1 LTTFDALLTKKYYFL
16 DYLIFKPMIRPF
28 FLINLWL
35 VVHTVG
41 SAQATINWDEWN
53 VPHIYAENEKDLF
66 RAFGYAQMHSHG
78 DLILR
83 LYGVSRGRAAEYWG
97 ESYIESDIL
106 LQTLGFPD
114 RSFEM
119 LQQQPQNFK
128 DNLEAFAE
136 GVNQYVSENPEIIA
150 DSLQKLLPVMPED
163 LLAHYLYGM
172 YALFI
177 GGSELG
183 KIQSWAPGSNAYA
196 IGPNKTIGDET
207 ILLANPHLPW
217 RDEFLFYEVHLNLP
231 DLNLY
236 GATLVGL
243 PVLAIAFNEHLGWT
257 HTVNTIDLVDTYQL
271 TLTEDK
277 KGYHWK
283 GGSKLFTRNIRSI
296 QYETPADGRKSKSFD
311 VLSSVH
317 GPIIAFGE
325 KEALAIRLAGIQKNL
340 GLYQWWQMGK
350 ATNLADFEMA
360 IEEMEMPFF
369 NILYA
374 DGDGNIFYHFNGP
387 VPVRNQGDF
396 AFWDRMLP
404 GDSEEYLWQ
413 ETHNY
418 EDLPKILN
426 PAAGWIQNANDPPWT
441 SSIPIELFPKDYP
454 PYLAPIEMGF
464 RPQRSAKM
472 LLESGNF
479 LTLDR
484 VRQLKMSSV
493 SELANRLI
501 PALNEVLEATSMGR
515 AQQAMDYLNNWNRD
529 FEPNS
534 EGAFLFINWLDK
546 YQQKCNESG
555 SPIFAQEWSIED
567 PINTPSGLGSP
578 NLAAKALDESAMDMV
593 FKYRKLTL
601 SYGEKYFLR
610 LGDKKLPASGGP
622 GKYGIF
628 KTQNFVEEGES
639 FNSFH
644 GDSYISIAEFGEKV
658 KALVLLTYGNSTQNN
673 TLPKLDQLDLY
684 LQGKMREVYFYKSDV
699 ESHIVNSMAIG
710 D

>member
-1 LTTFDALLTKKYYFL
+1 
-16 DYLIFKPMIRPF
+16 MIRPF

-217 RDEFLFYEVHLNLP
+217 RDEFLFYEAHLNLP

-257 HTVNTIDLVDTYQL
+257 HTVNTIDLADTYQL

-277 KGYHWK
+277 KGYHWE
-283 GGSKLFTRNIRSI
+283 GGSKPFTRNIRSI

-546 YQQKCNESG
+546 YQQKCKESG

-567 PINTPSGLGSP
+567 PINTPSGLGNP

-658 KALVLLTYGNSTQNN
+658 KALVLLTYGNSTQEN
-673 TLPKLDQLDLY
+673 TLPKIDQLELY
-684 LQGKMREVYFYKSDV
+684 LEGKMRDVYFYKSEL

>member
-1 LTTFDALLTKKYYFL
+1 
-16 DYLIFKPMIRPF
+16 M
-28 FLINLWL
+28 
-35 VVHTVG
+35 
-41 SAQATINWDEWN
+41 
-53 VPHIYAENEKDLF
+53 
-66 RAFGYAQMHSHG
+66 
-78 DLILR
+78 
-83 LYGVSRGRAAEYWG
+83 
-97 ESYIESDIL
+97 
-106 LQTLGFPD
+106 
-114 RSFEM
+114 
-119 LQQQPQNFK
+119 
-128 DNLEAFAE
+128 
-136 GVNQYVSENPEIIA
+136 
-150 DSLQKLLPVMPED
+150 
-163 LLAHYLYGM
+163 
-172 YALFI
+172 
-177 GGSELG
+177 
-183 KIQSWAPGSNAYA
+183 
-196 IGPNKTIGDET
+196 
-207 ILLANPHLPW
+207 ANPHLPW
-217 RDEFLFYEVHLNLP
+217 RDEFLFYEAHLNLP

-454 PYLAPIEMGF
+454 SYLAPVEMGF

-472 LLESGNF
+472 LMESGNF

-493 SELANRLI
+493 SELANRLL
-501 PALNEVLEATSMGR
+501 PALDGVMEATTMGR
-515 AQQAMDYLNNWNRD
+515 AQQAMDYLNSWNRD

-534 EGAFLFINWLDK
+534 QGAFLFINWLDK

-555 SPIFAQEWSIED
+555 SPVFAQEWSIED
-567 PINTPSGLGSP
+567 PVNTPSGLGSP

-628 KTQNFVEEGES
+628 KTQNFIAENES
-639 FNSFH
+639 YFSFH

-658 KALVLLTYGNSTQNN
+658 KAVVLLTYGNSTQEN
-673 TLPKLDQLDLY
+673 TLSKKDQLDLY

-699 ESHIVNSMAIG
+699 EPHIVNRMEIG